1 MPDNLNLT
9 SDGFSALPDLHYVG
23 VSGADAVAFAQ
34 AQFANDVQ
42 ALRNGHWQW
51 NAWLSA
57 KGRVLALFA
66 LLRRADD
73 DLLLLLPDGGA
84 ADLAAALNRF
94 VFRRKVRI
102 AAREDLRACARL
114 AAPAQAHGA
123 ALAQCDD
130 GAIELDIGGDGL
142 PRTLRLVPTAQAS
155 HVADD
160 PVFAGAWR
168 QADLRLGL
176 ARLEASQR
184 EQWTPQQLALDR
196 LHAFSVKKGCYPGQ
210 EIVARTHF
218 LGKAKRA
225 LQLLAVDGAA
235 DAEVGAQVLRDGQ
248 ALGSVV
254 SVAGM
259 LALAVLP
266 LEDAPPTALCI
277 GAQRAQWQPLHP
289 GLAR

>member
-9 SDGFSALPDLHYVG
+9 SAGFSALPDLQYVTL
-23 VSGADAVAFAQ
+23 SGADAVAFAH

-66 LLRRADD
+66 LLRRADEEV
-73 DLLLLLPDGGA
+73 LLLLPDGGA
-84 ADLAAALNRF
+84 AELATALSRF

-102 AAREDLRACARL
+102 AARDDLHAWARL
-114 AAPAQAHGA
+114 AAPAQAQGA
-123 ALAQCDD
+123 ALADPGD
-130 GAIELDIGGDGL
+130 AAIELDMGGDGL
-142 PRTLRLVPTAQAS
+142 PRTLLLAPAAQAAQAATDPAF
-155 HVADD
+155 VA
-160 PVFAGAWR
+160 AWR

-225 LQLLAVDGAA
+225 LQLLEMDGV
-235 DAEVGAQVLRDGQ
+235 AEVGAQVLRDGQ
-248 ALGSVV
+248 PLGSVV
-254 SVAGM
+254 SVAGT

-266 LEDAPPTALCI
+266 LEETPPSGLSI
-277 GAQRAQWQPLHP
+277 GAHPAQWQPLRD

>member
-9 SDGFSALPDLHYVG
+9 SDGFSALPDLQYVG
-23 VSGADAVAFAQ
+23 LSGADAVAFAQ

-57 KGRVLALFA
+57 KGRVIALFA

-73 DLLLLLPDGGA
+73 ALLVLLPDGGA
-84 ADLAAALNRF
+84 DDLATALNRF

-102 AAREDLRACARL
+102 AAGEDLHACARL
-114 AAPAQAHGA
+114 AAPAQAQGA
-123 ALAQCDD
+123 ALAERD
-130 GAIELDIGGDGL
+130 GGTIELDMGGDGL
-142 PRTLRLVPTAQAS
+142 PRTLLLVPAAQATGLT
-155 HVADD
+155 AD
-160 PVFAGAWR
+160 PAFADAWR

-176 ARLEASQR
+176 ARLQASQR

-196 LHAFSVKKGCYPGQ
+196 LRAFSVKKGCYPGQ

-225 LQLLAVDGAA
+225 LQLLEGIGAT
-235 DAEVGAQVLRDGQ
+235 EVGAQVLRDGQ

-254 SVAGM
+254 SVAGT

-266 LEDAPPTALCI
+266 LEEAPPSGLQI
-277 GAQRAQWQPLHP
+277 GALAAHWRPLED

>member
-9 SDGFSALPDLHYVG
+9 FDGFSALPDLQYVG

-42 ALRNGHWQW
+42 ALRNGHWHW

-57 KGRVLALFA
+57 KGRVLAVFA

-73 DLLLLLPDGGA
+73 ELLLLLPDGGA

-94 VFRRKVRI
+94 VFRRKARI
-102 AAREDLRACARL
+102 AARDDLHACARL
-114 AAPAQAHGA
+114 AAPALAQGA
-123 ALAQCDD
+123 ALAEREA
-130 GAIELDIGGDGL
+130 GAIELDMGGDGL
-142 PRTLRLVPTAQAS
+142 PRTLLLVPAAQAAP
-155 HVADD
+155 VAAD
-160 PVFAGAWR
+160 PAFAAAWR

-176 ARLEASQR
+176 ARLEAGQR

-225 LQLLAVDGAA
+225 LQLLAVDGT
-235 DAEVGAQVLRDGQ
+235 AEVGAQVLRDGQ

-254 SVAGM
+254 SVAGT

-266 LEDAPPTALCI
+266 LEDVPPTGLSI
-277 GAQRAQWQPLHP
+277 GAHRAQWQPLQA

>member
-9 SDGFSALPDLHYVG
+9 SAGFSALPDLQYVAL
-23 VSGADAVAFAQ
+23 SGADAVAFAQ

-73 DLLLLLPDGGA
+73 DLLVLLPDGGA
-84 ADLAAALNRF
+84 AELATALNRF

-102 AAREDLRACARL
+102 TVREDLHGFGRLSMPEQARG
-114 AAPAQAHGA
+114 ATSAPGDHGV
-123 ALAQCDD
+123 
-130 GAIELDIGGDGL
+130 IELDMGGDAL
-142 PRTLRLVPTAQAS
+142 PRTLLLAPTADAGP
-155 HVADD
+155 AD
-160 PVFAGAWR
+160 PAFAAAWR
-168 QADLRLGL
+168 QADLALGL
-176 ARLEASQR
+176 ARLDPGQR

-225 LQLLAVDGAA
+225 LQLLKVDGV
-235 DAEVGAQVLRDGQ
+235 AEVGAQVLRDAQ
-248 ALGSVV
+248 PLGSVV
-254 SVAGM
+254 SVAGT

-266 LEDAPPTALCI
+266 LEEAPPTGLSIDAHP
-277 GAQRAQWQPLHP
+277 AHWQPLRD

>member
-9 SDGFSALPDLHYVG
+9 SAGFSALPDLQYVAL
-23 VSGADAVAFAQ
+23 SGADAVAFAQ

-42 ALRNGHWQW
+42 ALRNGHWHW

-57 KGRVLALFA
+57 KGRVIALFA

-73 DLLLLLPDGGA
+73 ALLVLLPDGGA
-84 ADLAAALNRF
+84 ADLATALNRF

-102 AAREDLRACARL
+102 AAHDGLHAYARL
-114 AAPAQAHGA
+114 AAPAHAQGA
-123 ALAQCDD
+123 ALAERDG
-130 GAIELDIGGDGL
+130 GAIELDMGGDGL
-142 PRTLRLVPTAQAS
+142 PRTLLLVPAAQAAP
-155 HVADD
+155 VAADHA
-160 PVFAGAWR
+160 FAAAWR
-168 QADLRLGL
+168 HADLRLGL
-176 ARLEASQR
+176 ARLDPSQR

-225 LQLLAVDGAA
+225 LQLLEVDGV
-235 DAEVGAQVLRDGQ
+235 AELGAQVLRDGQ

-254 SVAGM
+254 SVAGA

-266 LEDAPPTALCI
+266 LEEVAPTGLSI
-277 GAQRAQWQPLHP
+277 GAHPAHWQPLRD

>member
-9 SDGFSALPDLHYVG
+9 FDGFSALPDLQYVAL
-23 VSGADAVAFAQ
+23 SGADAVGFAQ

-73 DLLLLLPDGGA
+73 AVLLLLPDGGA
-84 ADLAAALNRF
+84 AELAAALNRF

-102 AAREDLRACARL
+102 AAHDELHACARL
-114 AAPAQAHGA
+114 AAPAQARGA
-123 ALAQCDD
+123 ALAAPGDA
-130 GAIELDIGGDGL
+130 AIELDMGGDGL
-142 PRTLRLVPTAQAS
+142 PRTLLLVPAAQAM
-155 HVADD
+155 HAPADPAFVD
-160 PVFAGAWR
+160 AWR

-225 LQLLAVDGAA
+225 LQLLEVDGV
-235 DAEVGAQVLRDGQ
+235 AEVGAQVLRDGQ
-248 ALGSVV
+248 PLGSVV
-254 SVAGM
+254 SVAGT

-266 LEDAPPTALCI
+266 LEETPPSGLSI
-277 GAQRAQWQPLHP
+277 GARTAQWQPLRD

>member
-9 SDGFSALPDLHYVG
+9 SSGFSALPDLQCVAL
-23 VSGADAVAFAQ
+23 SGTDAVAFAQ

-51 NAWLSA
+51 NAWLTA
-57 KGRVLALFA
+57 KGRVIALFA

-73 DLLLLLPDGGA
+73 ELLVLLPDGGA
-84 ADLAAALNRF
+84 AELAAALNRF

-102 AAREDLRACARL
+102 AAREDLHACARL
-114 AAPAQAHGA
+114 DAPAQARGA
-123 ALAQCDD
+123 ALAQRDD
-130 GAIELDIGGDGL
+130 GAIELDMGGTGL
-142 PRTLRLVPTAQAS
+142 PRTLLLASAAQAA
-155 HVADD
+155 AD
-160 PVFAGAWR
+160 PALAAAWR

-176 ARLEASQR
+176 ARLDPSQR

-225 LQLLAVDGAA
+225 LQLLAVDGTT
-235 DAEVGAQVLRDGQ
+235 EVGAQVLRDGQ

-254 SVAGM
+254 SVAGA

-266 LEDAPPTALCI
+266 LEEAPPTGLHI
-277 GAQRAQWQPLHP
+277 GAQAAQWQPLED

>member
-9 SDGFSALPDLHYVG
+9 FGGFSTLPDLQYVTLN
-23 VSGADAVAFAQ
+23 GADAVAFAQ
-34 AQFANDVQ
+34 AQFANDVL

-57 KGRVLALFA
+57 KGRVIALFA

-73 DLLLLLPDGGA
+73 ALLLLLPDGGA
-84 ADLAAALNRF
+84 ADLSIALNRF

-102 AAREDLRACARL
+102 AVSDELHGYGRLTLPAR
-114 AAPAQAHGA
+114 AQGA
-123 ALAQCDD
+123 ASAPGDS
-130 GAIELDIGGDGL
+130 GVIELDMGGDAM
-142 PRTLRLVPTAQAS
+142 PRTLLLMPAGQTVLDA
-155 HVADD
+155 AD
-160 PVFAGAWR
+160 PAFAAAWR

-176 ARLEASQR
+176 ARLDSSQR

-225 LQLLAVDGAA
+225 LQLLEVDG
-235 DAEVGAQVLRDGQ
+235 ETQVSAQVLRDGQ
-248 ALGSVV
+248 PLGSVV
-254 SVAGM
+254 SVAGA

-266 LEDAPPTALCI
+266 LEEVPPTGLSI
-277 GAQRAQWQPLHP
+277 GAHSAHWQPLRD

>member
-9 SDGFSALPDLHYVG
+9 SAGFSALPDLQYVAL
-23 VSGADAVAFAQ
+23 SGTDAVAFAQ
-34 AQFANDVQ
+34 AQFANDIQ

-57 KGRVLALFA
+57 KGRVIALFA

-73 DLLLLLPDGGA
+73 ALLVLLPDGGA
-84 ADLAAALNRF
+84 AELTIALNRF
-94 VFRRKVRI
+94 VFRRKLRI
-102 AAREDLRACARL
+102 AAHGDLHAYACL
-114 AAPAQAHGA
+114 AAPAQAQGA
-123 ALAQCDD
+123 ALAQRGDA
-130 GAIELDIGGDGL
+130 AIELDMGGDGL
-142 PRTLRLVPTAQAS
+142 PRTLLLVPAEQATQDPTDPAF
-155 HVADD
+155 VA
-160 PVFAGAWR
+160 AWR

-176 ARLEASQR
+176 ARLDPSQR

-225 LQLLAVDGAA
+225 LQLLEVDGV
-235 DAEVGAQVLRDGQ
+235 AEVGAQVLRDGQ
-248 ALGSVV
+248 PLGSVV
-254 SVAGM
+254 SVAGA

-266 LEDAPPTALCI
+266 LEEVPPTGLSI
-277 GAQRAQWQPLHP
+277 GTHPAHFQPLRD

>member
-9 SDGFSALPDLHYVG
+9 SAGFSALPDLQYVAL
-23 VSGADAVAFAQ
+23 SGADAVAFAQ

-73 DLLLLLPDGGA
+73 ALLVLLPDGGA
-84 ADLAAALNRF
+84 ADLATALNRF

-102 AAREDLRACARL
+102 AVGDELHAYGRFTLPEQAQGAVS
-114 AAPAQAHGA
+114 APSESGV
-123 ALAQCDD
+123 
-130 GAIELDIGGDGL
+130 IELDMGGDAT
-142 PRTLRLVPTAQAS
+142 PRTLLLAPATQAAQDAT
-155 HVADD
+155 D
-160 PVFAGAWR
+160 PAFAAAWR

-176 ARLEASQR
+176 ARLDPGQR

-225 LQLLAVDGAA
+225 LQLLEVDGV
-235 DAEVGAQVLRDGQ
+235 AEVGAQVLRDGQ
-248 ALGSVV
+248 PLGSVV
-254 SVAGM
+254 SVAGT

-266 LEDAPPTALCI
+266 LEEVAPTGLSI
-277 GAQRAQWQPLHP
+277 GAHPAHWQPLRD

>member
-1 MPDNLNLT
+1 VPDNLNLT
-9 SDGFSALPDLHYVG
+9 SDGFSALPDLQYVG
-23 VSGADAVAFAQ
+23 LSGADAVAFAQ

-57 KGRVLALFA
+57 KGRVIALFA

-73 DLLLLLPDGGA
+73 ALLVLLPDGGA
-84 ADLAAALNRF
+84 DDLATALNRF

-102 AAREDLRACARL
+102 AAGEDLHACARL
-114 AAPAQAHGA
+114 AAPAQAQGA
-123 ALAQCDD
+123 ALAERD
-130 GAIELDIGGDGL
+130 GGTIELDMGGDGL
-142 PRTLRLVPTAQAS
+142 PRTLLLVPAAQATGLT
-155 HVADD
+155 AD
-160 PVFAGAWR
+160 PAFADAWR

-176 ARLEASQR
+176 ARLQASQR

-196 LHAFSVKKGCYPGQ
+196 LRAFSVKKGCYPGQ

-225 LQLLAVDGAA
+225 LQLLEGIGAT
-235 DAEVGAQVLRDGQ
+235 EVGAQVLRDGQ

-254 SVAGM
+254 SVAGT

-266 LEDAPPTALCI
+266 LEEAPPSGLQI
-277 GAQRAQWQPLHP
+277 GALAAHWRPLED